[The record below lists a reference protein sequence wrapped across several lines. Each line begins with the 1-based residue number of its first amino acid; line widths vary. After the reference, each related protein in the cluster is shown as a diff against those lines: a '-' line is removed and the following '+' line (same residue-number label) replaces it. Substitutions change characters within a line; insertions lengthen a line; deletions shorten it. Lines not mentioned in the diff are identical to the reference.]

1 MTLKPNQE
9 DHVYREVLY
18 NHAVV
23 NMTTPQDILNALAEV
38 TRYAASLKAFVNRT
52 RVRIYKSG
60 GLQTKQLKVWYGT
73 VTSSNGAFSFNISSA
88 GFTEILHV
96 EPQVIYNNSAF
107 NLQGLASINTVSLTS
122 ITGKTFTGDDGAN
135 SRISFESLPAATV
148 MIKVEGF

>member
-1 MTLKPNQE
+1 VTLKPNQE

-18 NHAVV
+18 NHKVA
-23 NMTTPQDILNALAEV
+23 NMTTPQDIVDALAQV
-38 TRYAASLKAFVNRT
+38 TRYAASLKAFINRT
-52 RVRIYKSG
+52 RIKLYKST

-73 VTSSNGAFSFNISSA
+73 VTSSSGAFTFNISSA

-96 EPQVIYNNSAF
+96 SPQVIFNSTDF
-107 NLQGLASINTVSLTS
+107 NKQGVVSISTMSLTS

>member
-1 MTLKPNQE
+1 MTLKSNQE

-60 GLQTKQLKVWYGT
+60 GLQTKQLKVWYGAT
-73 VTSSNGAFSFNISSA
+73 TSSAGAFTFNISSA

-96 EPQVIYNNSAF
+96 SPQVIF
-107 NLQGLASINTVSLTS
+107 NTNDFNKQGLVSLDTVSLTS
-122 ITGKTFTGDDGAN
+122 ITGKTFTGDDGNN